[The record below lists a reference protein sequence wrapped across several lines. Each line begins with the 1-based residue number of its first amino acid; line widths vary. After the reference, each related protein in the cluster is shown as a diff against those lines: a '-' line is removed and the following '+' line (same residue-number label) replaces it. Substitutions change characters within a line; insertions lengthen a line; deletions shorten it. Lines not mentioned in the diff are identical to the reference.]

1 MSTLAEIEE
10 AVEHLPSR
18 EQQELL
24 RFLAGRLHAEP
35 PPQGGSGAPRA
46 EFPIVHC
53 APGVR
58 IEPTKEQLGDF

>member
-10 AVEHLPSR
+10 AVEQLPSR

-24 RFLAGRLHAEP
+24 RFLAGRLHAQPGE
-35 PPQGGSGAPRA
+35 QGGGGAPQA
-46 EFPIVHC
+46 EFPIVRC